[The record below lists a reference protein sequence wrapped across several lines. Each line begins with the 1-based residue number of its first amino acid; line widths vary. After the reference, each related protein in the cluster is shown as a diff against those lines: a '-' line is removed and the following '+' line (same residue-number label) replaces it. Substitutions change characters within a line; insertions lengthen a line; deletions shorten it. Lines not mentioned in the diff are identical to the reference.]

1 MIINK
6 DTLELNPK
14 IFSKNFIRNFLKTE
28 SSSGLLLI
36 IFSILAIILS
46 NSDYSNYYYSLKNTY
61 LAIEFDNFLLK
72 ETIHHWVN
80 DGLMAIFFLVIGLE
94 LKREMINGQLS
105 SVSKVMLPGIAAVGG
120 MVAPALVYL
129 FINYE
134 EPLATSGWA
143 IPTAT
148 DIAFSLAVLAV
159 LGNRVPVSLKIFLLS
174 LAIID
179 DLGAVL
185 VIAIYYT
192 SEISYTYLLYASG
205 VFILLM
211 ILNLLSVRI
220 ISIYIFGG
228 IFLWYFILH
237 SGIHTT
243 IAGVILAAT
252 IPFSVKKSNHSPLRY
267 LEEKLHTFSG
277 FIILPLFAFF
287 NADIDL
293 ASINVSSLGNPVPL
307 GIMLGL
313 LIGKPIGISVLT
325 YLSVKTKICNLPSN
339 ITMYDIIG
347 VSFLCGIGFT
357 MSLFIN
363 TLAFD
368 QSVSAVYF
376 GQEYSK
382 TGIFFG
388 SILSG
393 IIGYIILKVR
403 LKTEENI
410 TKEKEP
416 NANKE

>member
-6 DTLELNPK
+6 DTLKINSNINPAK
-14 IFSKNFIRNFLKTE
+14 FLWKFLKTE

-36 IFSILAIILS
+36 IFSLLAIFLA
-46 NSDYSNYYYSLKNTY
+46 NSDLSTYYYSLKNSYISIGLGELT
-61 LAIEFDNFLLK
+61 IK
-72 ETIHHWVN
+72 ESVHHFVN

-94 LKREMINGQLS
+94 LKREMISGQLS
-105 SVSKVMLPGIAAVGG
+105 SVKKVLLPGIAAVGG
-120 MVAPALVYL
+120 MAVPALVYVL
-129 FINYE
+129 INLDN
-134 EPLATSGWA
+134 PLAMSGWA

-159 LGNRVPVSLKIFLLS
+159 LGNRVPVSLKVFLLS

-185 VIAIYYT
+185 VIALYYT
-192 SEISYTYLLYASG
+192 SDLSTG
-205 VFILLM
+205 
-211 ILNLLSVRI
+211 NLLSALGIFTILMWLNFNNIRKV
-220 ISIYIFGG
+220 SIYLFGG
-228 IFLWYFILH
+228 LFLWYFILH

-252 IPFSVKKSNHSPLRY
+252 IPLSIKDTNHSPARY

-287 NADIDL
+287 NADISLD
-293 ASINVSSLGNPVPL
+293 SMNFSSLSNPVPL

-313 LIGKPIGISVLT
+313 LVGKPIGITFLT
-325 YLSVKTKICNLPSN
+325 YLSIKLKICTLPNNVNL
-339 ITMYDIIG
+339 YDILG

-363 TLAFD
+363 ALAFPEGS
-368 QSVSAVYF
+368 QVIYF
-376 GQEYSK
+376 GQEFSK
-382 TGIFFG
+382 SGIFFG

-393 IIGYIILKVR
+393 IIGYIILKIR
-403 LKTEENI
+403 LN
-410 TKEKEP
+410 
-416 NANKE
+416 NAEQK

>member
-6 DTLELNPK
+6 DTLKINSNINPAK
-14 IFSKNFIRNFLKTE
+14 FLWKFLKTE

-36 IFSILAIILS
+36 IFSLLAIFLA
-46 NSDYSNYYYSLKNTY
+46 NSDLSTYYYSLKNSYISIGLGELT
-61 LAIEFDNFLLK
+61 IK
-72 ETIHHWVN
+72 ESVHHFVN

-94 LKREMINGQLS
+94 LKREMISGQLS
-105 SVSKVMLPGIAAVGG
+105 SVKKVLLPGIAAVGG
-120 MVAPALVYL
+120 MAVPALVYVL
-129 FINYE
+129 INLDN
-134 EPLATSGWA
+134 PLAMSGWA

-159 LGNRVPVSLKIFLLS
+159 LGNRVPVSLKVFLLS

-185 VIAIYYT
+185 VIALYYT
-192 SEISYTYLLYASG
+192 SDLSTG
-205 VFILLM
+205 
-211 ILNLLSVRI
+211 NLLSALGIFTILMWLNYNNIKKV
-220 ISIYIFGG
+220 SIYLFGG
-228 IFLWYFILH
+228 LFLWYFILH

-252 IPFSVKKSNHSPLRY
+252 IPLSIKDTNHSPARY

-287 NADIDL
+287 NADISLD
-293 ASINVSSLGNPVPL
+293 SMNFSSLSNPVPL

-313 LIGKPIGISVLT
+313 LVGKPIGITFLT
-325 YLSVKTKICNLPSN
+325 YISIKLKICTLPNNVSL
-339 ITMYDIIG
+339 YDILG

-363 TLAFD
+363 ALAFPEGS
-368 QSVSAVYF
+368 QVIYF
-376 GQEYSK
+376 GQEFSK
-382 TGIFFG
+382 SGIFFG

-393 IIGYIILKVR
+393 IIGYIILKIR
-403 LKTEENI
+403 LN
-410 TKEKEP
+410 
-416 NANKE
+416 NAEQK